1 MVEITLEDIG
11 KRFNNNWIFANLSC
25 MLTPNNHTAIL
36 GANGSGKSTL
46 LQVIMSSVIPTT
58 GNITYTLHGSKI
70 LHQNAFRLMAIC
82 APYIEL
88 IEEFTLEEMINFHR
102 RLKPLV
108 RNISS
113 KEVALLCNLKNDYTK
128 HIRYF
133 SSGMK
138 QRVRL
143 ALSILSETPILLLD
157 EPTSNLD
164 QEGISWYNEMIMQ
177 NQKDRIVI
185 VSSNSVDHEFSF
197 CSQKIILEDFKN
209 IPAKNSNLLL

>member
-11 KRFNNNWIFANLSC
+11 KKYNNDWIFANLSC
-25 MLTPNNHTAIL
+25 TIAPNCHTAIL

-46 LQVIMSSVIPTT
+46 LQVIMSSIIPTT
-58 GNITYTLHGSKI
+58 GSITYTFHGSRV
-70 LHQNAFRLMAIC
+70 LFQNVFRLMSVC

-102 RLKPLV
+102 RLKPLI
-108 RNISS
+108 RNISA
-113 KEVALLCNLKNDYTK
+113 KEVALICNLENNYTK
-128 HIRYF
+128 HIKNF

-164 QEGISWYNEMIMQ
+164 QEGIIWYNEMITQ
-177 NQKDRIVI
+177 HQKNRIII

-197 CSQKIILEDFKN
+197 CSQKIILENYKK
-209 IPAKNSNLLL
+209 IPEWSSHLI